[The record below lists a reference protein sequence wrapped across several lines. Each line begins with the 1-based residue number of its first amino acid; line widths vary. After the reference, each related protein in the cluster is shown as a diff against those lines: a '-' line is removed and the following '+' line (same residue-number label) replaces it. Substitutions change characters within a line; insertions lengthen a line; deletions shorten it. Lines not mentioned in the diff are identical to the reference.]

1 MFSKK
6 REGAGVMFFVRRSPD
21 WEAGEQGSRGRGRG
35 AGGRRKGG
43 VYWFLSLAPCAL
55 APLLLLLPAKARSQI
70 LPDRTLGSENSV
82 ATPELINNIESQRI
96 SGGATRGSSLFH
108 SFQEFSIEAGRGAYF
123 ANPAGIEN
131 ILTRV
136 TGSNP
141 STILG
146 TLGVLGEANLF
157 LLNPNGIVFGAEARL
172 DLRGSFLGTTANSVL
187 FQEGF
192 EFGATNPEAPPLLAV
207 NIPIG
212 LRFRDNPAAIVNQ
225 SNALDSNGN
234 IVGLQVLPGE
244 TLALVGGDIHLD
256 GGSIQAAGGRIE
268 LGGLSRAGTVSI
280 LGDSNPNSVGQ
291 PSPPVPD
298 QTNNPNQTNNQ
309 NSLTLDYPADVER
322 ADVALTNEGFISAA
336 GEGGNIIVEARNLT
350 LAQESI
356 ILAGVDSNQASD
368 LASDLDGNNE
378 LPADRAGDID
388 LNAMGS
394 IALTEGSTIANIV
407 QPNSTGNGGNINVTA
422 GGSVSL
428 AGASQFTA
436 STFGRGNAGN
446 IAIAAGDTISFDGS
460 SDDGLF
466 SSGVFSRVNRS
477 AIGNGGDITLTANSA
492 IVSNG
497 GQLNASSFG
506 EGDAGNIAIDANNT
520 VTVQGANSRASS
532 ILELGAV
539 GNGGDITIS
548 SGSLT
553 VRDGG
558 QLRVDTAGQGN
569 GGNLKIVARGN
580 VSFDGDP
587 TGAFGRVDLGGIGR
601 GGNIEIEAS
610 SLSVSNDAQLQ
621 VLTLAEGDAG
631 NVSIT
636 ASDRVSLD
644 DGRILSQVFLSAI
657 GNGGNIAISTG
668 SFSATNSG
676 SLNAVSE
683 GLGNGGSI
691 AIVARDSV
699 TFDNFNARS
708 NIFRGAIGDGGDIS
722 ISTGSLLVSNGAEL
736 RANTSGEG
744 SAGRINIVADSVVE
758 FDSSNAFSS
767 VNPGAVGNGNNI
779 NIATKMLTVRNGAL
793 TASSAGNGSSG
804 NIDVRAD
811 SIRLENAAF
820 LGAETRQGEGNINLR
835 SRDILLR
842 QNSKITTSA
851 FGEAAGGNIAIDA
864 DNLVALENS
873 DIRANAEESF
883 GGRVIV
889 NAEGI
894 FGTQFR
900 DRPTLQS
907 DITATSQLGPEF
919 SGTVEINTP
928 DVDPSSGLIQF
939 PTRVVDPEELI
950 AQNPCEQG
958 VESAFI
964 ITGRGGLPPNPN
976 QTLEGDLLD
985 IDLVEPAPLESY
997 EFSVLSYELSG
1008 LSFELGNIP
1017 RVSSMLA
1024 LESFEFSVLN
1034 FDLEERANNSNLVTQ
1049 NSNLKTQNSQITPA
1063 RGWIR
1068 NDRGEVVLTADDP
1081 TGRTAQ
1087 RQNLPYLVCRGL

>member
-1 MFSKK
+1 
-6 REGAGVMFFVRRSPD
+6 MFFVGLAGERSPSQ
-21 WEAGEQGSRGRGRG
+21 EAEGQRGWGRV
-35 AGGRRKGG
+35 GG
-43 VYWFLSLAPCAL
+43 VGRVGRAQESSTHTSHTSHTSHT
-55 APLLLLLPAKARSQI
+55 PLLLLLAISSVLLPAKARSQI

-123 ANPAGIEN
+123 TNPAGIEN

-146 TLGVLGEANLF
+146 TLGVLGQANLF
-157 LLNPNGIVFGAEARL
+157 LLNPNGIVFGAQARL
-172 DLRGSFLGTTANSVL
+172 DLRGSFLGTSANSLL

-192 EFGATNPEAPPLLAV
+192 EFSATNPEAPPLLVV

-225 SNALDSNGN
+225 SNALDSNGD
-234 IVGLQVLPGE
+234 IVGLQILPGE

-256 GGSIQAAGGRIE
+256 GGSIQAVGGRIE
-268 LGGLSRAGTVSI
+268 LGGLSSAGTVSI
-280 LGDSNPNSVGQ
+280 FGDSVGQ
-291 PSPPVPD
+291 ASPPV
-298 QTNNPNQTNNQ
+298 PNQTNNPDQ
-309 NSLTLDYPADVER
+309 NPDSVGQVSPPLPDQNFLRLDYPADVER
-322 ADVALTNEGFISAA
+322 ADVALTNEGFVSAA
-336 GEGGNIIVEARNLT
+336 GEGGNIIVQARNFN

-356 ILAGVDSNQASD
+356 LLAGVDSNLASD
-368 LASDLDGNNE
+368 LAADLDENNG

-388 LNAMGS
+388 INATGS
-394 IALTEGSTIANIV
+394 IALTEGSSIANIV
-407 QPNSTGNGGNINVTA
+407 QPNSTGNGGNIKVTA

-428 AGASQFTA
+428 AGASQFIT

-446 IAIAAGDTISFDGS
+446 VAIAAGETISFDGS
-460 SDDGLF
+460 SEDGLF
-466 SSGVFSRVNRS
+466 SSGAFSSVNRS

-497 GQLNASSFG
+497 GQLSTNSFGEGDAGNISLTANSAIVSNGGQLSTSSFG
-506 EGDAGNIAIDANNT
+506 EGDAGNIAIAANNT
-520 VTVQGANSRASS
+520 VTFEGTNSRASS
-532 ILELGAV
+532 ILDFGGV

-548 SGSLT
+548 TGSLT

-580 VSFDGDP
+580 VSFDGNP

-610 SLSVSNDAQLQ
+610 SLSVSNEAQLQ

-631 NVSIT
+631 NIT
-636 ASDRVSLD
+636 ITTSDRVSLN
-644 DGRILSQVFLSAI
+644 DGSILSQVLFSGV
-657 GNGGNIAISTG
+657 GNGGSIAISTG
-668 SFSATNSG
+668 SFSAIDGGRLS
-676 SLNAVSE
+676 AVSA
-683 GLGNGGSI
+683 GVGNAGS
-691 AIVARDSV
+691 
-699 TFDNFNARS
+699 
-708 NIFRGAIGDGGDIS
+708 
-722 ISTGSLLVSNGAEL
+722 
-736 RANTSGEG
+736 
-744 SAGRINIVADSVVE
+744 INIVARSRVD
-758 FDSSNAFSS
+758 FDGSNALSS
-767 VNPGAVGNGNNI
+767 ASQEAVGNANDI
-779 NIATKMLTVRNGAL
+779 NIATKLLTVRNGAAL
-793 TASSAGNGSSG
+793 IASSEGDGASG
-804 NIDVRAD
+804 NIQVRAD
-811 SIRLENAAF
+811 SIRLENEAF

-842 QNSKITTSA
+842 QNSNITTSA

-864 DNLVALENS
+864 ENLAALENS
-873 DIRANAEESF
+873 DIRANSEESF

-900 DRPTLQS
+900 DLPTLQS

-997 EFSVLSYELSG
+997 EFSVLSYEFSV

-1024 LESFEFSVLN
+1024 LESFEFSVFN
-1034 FDLEERANNSNLVTQ
+1034 FELEERANNSNLVTQ
-1049 NSNLKTQNSQITPA
+1049 NSNPKTENYQITPA

-1087 RQNLPYLVCRGL
+1087 RQNFSYPICGGL